1 MRLFFSFIFLTT
13 SALSVC
19 AQDRTVKEKEQLYT
33 DVAFLAHDSLEGRE
47 TGTKGERIAADYIAE
62 RFRVIGLSPRGSS
75 DTSFYQYFSKKT
87 RSHPHDTL
95 FSGPKIIGKN
105 VVGFLNNGKKH
116 TIVIG
121 AHYDH
126 LGWGAEG
133 SLHTGDPMIHNGA
146 DDNASGV
153 AALLFLAKRLTQEE
167 APFNYL
173 FVAFSGEEKG
183 LLGSNHFVKN
193 SEIPLNSVN
202 YMVNMDMVGRLD
214 IDRRLAIYGVGTSP
228 SFIPAIT
235 TVENPDFTFVMDSS
249 GFGPSDHTSF
259 YVEDVPVVHFFTGQH
274 AQYHKPEDDLERINF
289 EGLFDVAS
297 FIHTLI
303 LELNRQNKLSFE
315 KTRDKQNTSGGFKV
329 TLGVIPDYLFSG
341 KGLKIDGV
349 KEDRPAEKAGIKKGD
364 VIIFMGNTPVR
375 SIYDYMDILNTLS
388 PGTTTEVVLMR
399 GKRKKKVTVVFDKE

>member
-1 MRLFFSFIFLTT
+1 MRILSSVLFLV
-13 SALSVC
+13 LSVQSVN
-19 AQDRTVKEKEQLYT
+19 AQEKASNEKDQLYS

-47 TGTKGERIAADYIAE
+47 TGTKGEHIAATYISE
-62 RFRVIGLSPRGSS
+62 RFVEIGLQPKGSG
-75 DTSFYQYFSKKT
+75 DTSFYQFFSKKT

-105 VVGFLNNGKKH
+105 VVGFLDNGAKH
-116 TIVIG
+116 TIIIG

-133 SLHTGDPMIHNGA
+133 SLHTGDKMIHNGA

-153 AALLFLAKRLTQEE
+153 AAMLFLAKRLTEKE

-214 IDRRLAIYGVGTSP
+214 EDRRLAIYGVGTSP
-228 SFIPAIT
+228 SFIPAIN

-259 YVEDVPVVHFFTGQH
+259 YLEDLPVVHFFTGQH
-274 AQYHKPEDDLERINF
+274 AQYHKPEDDVELINF

-297 FIHTLI
+297 FIHALI
-303 LELNRQNKLSFE
+303 LELNTENKLSFE
-315 KTRDKQNTSGGFKV
+315 KTRDKQNTAGGFKV
-329 TLGVIPDYLFSG
+329 TLGVIPDYLFSET
-341 KGLKIDGV
+341 GLRIDGV
-349 KEDRPAEKAGIKKGD
+349 KENRPAAKAGIKKGD
-364 VIIFMGNTPVR
+364 VIVVMDNTPVR

-388 PGTTTEVVLMR
+388 PGASTEVVLIR
-399 GKRKKKVTVVFDKE
+399 GKRKKKVTVVFQ